1 MFSAFVVFGVA
12 VVNSVA
18 CFVVL
23 LSVGKTGF
31 FLLKFP
37 GGVEELKFG
46 FVVTLEGV
54 DGGKALAEL
63 VVGA

>member
-1 MFSAFVVFGVA
+1 MVSAFVVFGVA
-12 VVNSVA
+12 VVNSVV
-18 CFVVL
+18 CFVDL
-23 LSVGKTGF
+23 LSVGETGV

-37 GGVEELKFG
+37 GVVEEFG